1 MPPTFVQAYCVG
13 DVETHGRYFKHNRN
27 DVILLGLSCY
37 DLIDDHLAM
46 VDKTIIKTLRPFL
59 KALI

>member
-13 DVETHGRYFKHNRN
+13 DVETYGCYFKHKRN

-46 VDKTIIKTLRPFL
+46 VDKTIIKT
-59 KALI
+59 